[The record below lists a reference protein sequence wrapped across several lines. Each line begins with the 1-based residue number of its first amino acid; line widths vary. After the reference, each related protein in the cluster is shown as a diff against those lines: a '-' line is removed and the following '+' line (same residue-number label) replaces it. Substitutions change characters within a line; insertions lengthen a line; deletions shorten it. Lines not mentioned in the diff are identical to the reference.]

1 MDGNIKIGHKFLLS
15 QITRFKTVHIPV
27 IWIPAQICLEQI
39 CINPKGIRQD
49 SLM

>member
-1 MDGNIKIGHKFLLS
+1 MVYEWQAVYIHVAWS
-15 QITRFKTVHIPV
+15 
-27 IWIPAQICLEQI
+27 PAQICLEQI